1 MIVYARREKNGY
13 YKVNV
18 WSENG
23 FPIATYSE
31 VVVFVNE
38 KKIDSDEL
46 LVEAA
51 SVRYFKEKR
60 ELYVRAKLTEL

>member
-1 MIVYARREKNGY
+1 
-13 YKVNV
+13 
-18 WSENG
+18 
-23 FPIATYSE
+23 
-31 VVVFVNE
+31 VVFVNE

-60 ELYVRAKLTEL
+60 ELYVRTKLTEP